1 MHGYRRAVADGA
13 TVIVKLDGDGQ
24 MDPALIEAF
33 VSSILGADA
42 DYTKGNRFFDLREI
56 KSMPLLRRIGNL
68 GLSFMAKASTGYWD
82 LFDPT
87 NGYTAIHAEVARRL
101 PYDSISSRYFFES
114 DILFRLNVMR
124 AKVLDVPMDARYG
137 DEISGLKV
145 SKIVGEF
152 LAKHV
157 RNTSKRIIYGYFLR
171 DMNIASF
178 ELLVA
183 VPMIVLAWRSA
194 CITGS
199 VQWKVASLP
208 RSAPSCWQRCH
219 WFLGYSCCWPSF
231 RMIRR
236 RCRVMHCIASCC
248 AIRRRAR
255 RPTECDAVAAVPA
268 RAGATIRH
276 TM

>member
-1 MHGYRRAVADGA
+1 MQGYRCAVADGA

-24 MDPALIEAF
+24 MDPALIESF
-33 VSSILGADA
+33 VAPILGADT

-124 AKVLDVPMDARYG
+124 ARVLDVPMDARYG
-137 DEISGLKV
+137 DEVSRLKV

-152 LAKHV
+152 LIKHL
-157 RNTSKRIIYGYFLR
+157 RNASKRIIYNYFLR
-171 DMNIASF
+171 DMSIASF

-183 VPMIVLAWRSA
+183 VPMIVL
-194 CITGS
+194 GL
-199 VQWKVASLP
+199 VFGLY
-208 RSAPSCWQRCH
+208 H
-219 WFLGYSCCWPSF
+219 
-231 RMIRR
+231 
-236 RCRVMHCIASCC
+236 
-248 AIRRRAR
+248 
-255 RPTECDAVAAVPA
+255 
-268 RAGATIRH
+268 
-276 TM
+276 